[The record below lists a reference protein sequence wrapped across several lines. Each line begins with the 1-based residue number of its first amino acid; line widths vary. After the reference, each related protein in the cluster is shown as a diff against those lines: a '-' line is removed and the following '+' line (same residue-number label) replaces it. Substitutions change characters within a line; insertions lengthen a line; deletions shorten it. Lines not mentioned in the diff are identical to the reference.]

1 MPATRLIFHGWHIGL
16 VVVVYLKNTLIRIPI
31 DTLNVHSDNFIT
43 ENQER
48 FYLYLI
54 ISVTAAV
61 LLCLTLVIGRLI
73 VRRKRN
79 NNTKNGDG
87 KFEPSNSGETSLPPG
102 FSDDI
107 SEIDADIDLATPISV
122 SGIASISKNEVS
134 HTQKKMVI
142 TNIFRMFTRSFL
154 GSCYFSLL

>member
-1 MPATRLIFHGWHIGL
+1 ML
-16 VVVVYLKNTLIRIPI
+16 
-31 DTLNVHSDNFIT
+31 NFIT

-73 VRRKRN
+73 IRRKRRN
-79 NNTKNGDG
+79 EANDNAKSGDA
-87 KFEPSNSGETSLPPG
+87 KFETSTSGETSLPPG

-107 SEIDADIDLATPISV
+107 SEIDADIDLVTPCSNV
-122 SGIASISKNEVS
+122 GIASITKNEVS
-134 HTQKKMVI
+134 GCYGY
-142 TNIFRMFTRSFL
+142 SF
-154 GSCYFSLL
+154 